1 MAAIIN
7 TNVSSLTAQRNLTMS
22 QGSLSTSIQ
31 RLSSGLRIN
40 SAKDDAAGLAIAD
53 RMTAQVRGLNQAARN
68 ANDGIS
74 LAQTAEGA
82 MKSVG
87 DMLQRIRELAVQSAN
102 ASNSASD
109 RQALNQEVGQLVAE
123 LDRVS
128 LNTEFNGQ
136 KLLDGTF
143 GTAKFQVG
151 ANANQTIVAATANL
165 RTSVYGNQQI
175 SGTGADAVASTT
187 NAGAYGTNGVVTGTL
202 AVNGGLGSASVTVGT
217 NESAKVTADSING
230 QVGVTGV
237 KASARTLAQI
247 SFSATGSY
255 GLQLRSENA
264 TNATVSFTLTAT
276 SGSDGLSSA
285 IAAINEKSSQ
295 TGITAEL
302 NSAQTGIILTNANGY
317 NIMVGDTANANAGT
331 TTIQKMTVDTAGAT
345 NLVGTARALANAD
358 TAADFVTTSGYI
370 TLDSEKSYSVS
381 ATGTTALGATGASN
395 STLKQVA
402 QLDITS
408 FAKAT
413 DAIKTVD
420 SALAFVNGERAK
432 LGALQSRFESAI
444 ASLTISSENLSASR
458 SRIQD
463 ADFAAETAELSRAQI
478 LQQAGTAMVAQAN
491 QVPQN
496 VLKLL
501 G

>member
-22 QGSLSTSIQ
+22 QGSLGTAIQ

-82 MKSVG
+82 MKSTG

-136 KLLDGTF
+136 NLLDGTF

-151 ANANQTIVAATANL
+151 ANANQNIVAATANL

-175 SGTGADAVASTT
+175 AGTGADAQATTTSAS
-187 NAGAYGTNGVVTGTL
+187 AYGTNGVAAGTL
-202 AVNGGLGSASVTVGT
+202 AVNGGLGAANITVAA

-230 QVGVTGV
+230 QVGATGV
-237 KASARTLAQI
+237 KASARTLAQL
-247 SFSATGSY
+247 SFGATGSY
-255 GLQLRSENA
+255 ALQLRSENA
-264 TNATVSFTLTAT
+264 SNLTVSFTLTAT

-302 NSAQTGIILTNANGY
+302 NTAQTGIILTNANGY
-317 NIMVGDTANANAGT
+317 NIMVGDTASSNAGT

-345 NLVGTARALANAD
+345 NTVGTAQALTNT

-381 ATGTTALGATGASN
+381 ATSTTAIGATGATN
-395 STLKQVA
+395 SSLKQVA

-444 ASLTISSENLSASR
+444 ASLTVSSENLAASR
-458 SRIQD
+458 SRIED
-463 ADFAAETAELSRAQI
+463 ADFAAETAALSRAQI